1 VPLTDEIRQR
11 AIGLSTARSEDGL
24 RVIAV
29 AIKQVDSV
37 AKRQY
42 GVADEDDMIL
52 CGFMAFF
59 DPPKESAAPAIAAL
73 RTHGVAIKI
82 LTGDN
87 ELVARKVC
95 RDVGLDATR
104 LLLGG
109 MVEAMSEAELEE
121 AAERATLFAKLT
133 PAQKARIVV
142 ALQRRGH
149 TVGFLGDGI
158 NDAPALRDAD
168 VGISV
173 DSGADIARESADIIL
188 LEKSLMVLEEGV
200 IAGRATFGN
209 IIKYIKMAASS
220 NFGNMVSVLVASVWL
235 PFLPMLPLQ
244 ILIQNLLY
252 DLSQA
257 AIPFDRVDEEYLKRP
272 RRWQVGDIGRFMV
285 CIGPIS
291 SIFDLTTFDLMWFVF
306 GASALDRQSL
316 FQTGWFVEGLL
327 SQTLIIHMIR
337 TVKVPFVQSRAAAP
351 LMLLTMVVM
360 AAGIA
365 IPYTRLG
372 ATIGMVAL
380 PATYFPWLA
389 ATLVGYCVLTQ
400 IIKRQFLRR
409 YGSWL

>member
-11 AIGLSTARSEDGL
+11 AIGLSTAMSEDGL

-42 GVADEDDMIL
+42 GFADEDDMIL
-52 CGFMAFF
+52 CGFIAFL

-109 MVEAMSEAELEE
+109 MVEAMSEAESEE